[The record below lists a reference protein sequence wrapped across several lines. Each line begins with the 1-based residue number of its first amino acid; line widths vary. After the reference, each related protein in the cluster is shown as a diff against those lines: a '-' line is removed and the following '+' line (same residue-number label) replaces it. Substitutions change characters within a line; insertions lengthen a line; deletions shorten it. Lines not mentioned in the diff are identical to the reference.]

1 MGYLDYSGLKIQLI
15 GSIIAISGIK
25 LLRVFV
31 DMTDAPDVDMK
42 RTVLMI
48 ALHVTF
54 LVSALVLAVVN
65 KMKDRS
71 SLEH

>member
-31 DMTDAPDVDMK
+31 DMTEAPQVDMN
-42 RTVLMI
+42 RILLMI

-54 LVSALVLAVVN
+54 LFSALVLAVVN
-65 KMKDRS
+65 KLKDKS
-71 SLEH
+71 SVEH